1 MTTITPVVISDWLHA
16 LFEHEVKV
24 TTVFDGLWDLCLVC
38 SLVVED
44 DGGVTKDFEV
54 VIETDG
60 LEVESLEVVAWL
72 DLALECLEVV
82 AVVLSVSVSVSV
94 RGQYVV

>member
-1 MTTITPVVISDWLHA
+1 MM
-16 LFEHEVKV
+16 
-24 TTVFDGLWDLCLVC
+24 GCN
-38 SLVVED
+38 
-44 DGGVTKDFEV
+44 KDFEV

>member
-1 MTTITPVVISDWLHA
+1 M
-16 LFEHEVKV
+16 F
-24 TTVFDGLWDLCLVC
+24 

>member
-94 RGQYVV
+94 RGQ

>member
-24 TTVFDGLWDLCLVC
+24 TTVFDGLWDLCLVF

>member
-1 MTTITPVVISDWLHA
+1 M
-16 LFEHEVKV
+16 
-24 TTVFDGLWDLCLVC
+24 C